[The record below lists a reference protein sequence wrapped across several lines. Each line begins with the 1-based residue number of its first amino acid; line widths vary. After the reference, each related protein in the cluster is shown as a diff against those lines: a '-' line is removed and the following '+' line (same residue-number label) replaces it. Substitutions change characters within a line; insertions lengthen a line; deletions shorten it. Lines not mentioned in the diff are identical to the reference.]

1 MKQYISLMK
10 LRVVELLL
18 VTTVPALFLA
28 TNGIPDLS
36 LTFWSLLGGTLAAG
50 GANAFNMVIES
61 DTDKLMKRT
70 ANRPIS
76 TGQISKRNALLFS
89 SIISLL
95 SLVIFYIFTTELAT
109 VLTALAIIFYVFG
122 YTIALKRH
130 TSQNIVWGGIA
141 GCMPVL
147 IGQAAVTNSLTATS
161 WLFFLLIFFWTP
173 PHFWALAVRYKDDY
187 AAAGIPMLPVVAP
200 IRSVINQMW
209 FHSLAMVIVSLLSLV
224 VFYIF
229 TTELA
234 TLLTALAI
242 TFYVFGYTIALK
254 RHTSQNIVWG
264 GIAGCMPVLIG
275 QAAVTN
281 SLTATSWLFFL
292 LIFFWTPPHFWALAV
307 RYKDDY
313 AAAGIPMLPVVAPIR
328 SVITQMWFHSLAMVV
343 VSLLVIRSAG
353 LSNWLFVITLLL
365 IAGWKRQLIK
375 LTKQPSEVN
384 AGKLFQASII
394 FLSIYS
400 FLLVLGVLLK

>member
-18 VTTVPALFLA
+18 VTTVPAIFLA

-61 DTDKLMKRT
+61 DTDQLMKRT
-70 ANRPIS
+70 AKRPIA
-76 TGQISKRNALLFS
+76 TGQISKKNGLLFS
-89 SIISLL
+89 SVISAI
-95 SLVIFYIFTTELAT
+95 SLVI
-109 VLTALAIIFYVFG
+109 
-122 YTIALKRH
+122 
-130 TSQNIVWGGIA
+130 
-141 GCMPVL
+141 
-147 IGQAAVTNSLTATS
+147 
-161 WLFFLLIFFWTP
+161 
-173 PHFWALAVRYKDDY
+173 
-187 AAAGIPMLPVVAP
+187 
-200 IRSVINQMW
+200 
-209 FHSLAMVIVSLLSLV
+209 
-224 VFYIF
+224 FYIF

-242 TFYVFGYTIALK
+242 IFYVFGYTIALK

-343 VSLLVIRSAG
+343 VSILVI
-353 LSNWLFVITLLL
+353 
-365 IAGWKRQLIK
+365 
-375 LTKQPSEVN
+375 
-384 AGKLFQASII
+384 
-394 FLSIYS
+394 
-400 FLLVLGVLLK
+400 